1 MHKRYVYKYKL
12 IDIQSMVTKSE
23 KNGSQSMKLKKVE
36 YAEDFHLRNRAQF
49 RYYFCVLVLSFIVVE
64 FDATVGN

>member
-1 MHKRYVYKYKL
+1 
-12 IDIQSMVTKSE
+12 MVTKSE